1 MATRPPKRRSRRATG
16 TPRPDLAATRALRAL
31 ERRVAQLE
39 AEAAAVAARHDRQV
53 AAVRRAAD
61 RRLTAML
68 REIAQLRHHEARA
81 AVLERLVAERDAMLA
96 RLGAGRAVPEQP
108 GGPSVPHPAP

>member
-31 ERRVAQLE
+31 ERRV
-39 AEAAAVAARHDRQV
+39 
-53 AAVRRAAD
+53 
-61 RRLTAML
+61 
-68 REIAQLRHHEARA
+68 AQLRHHEARA